1 MVVHVVIDCVIITF
15 VGIPAEI
22 AKYEIV
28 SRYIMEYTRYLKEM
42 YLSEPIMQE
51 DPWPPPPSEKFT
63 KLTLIIKSPLT
74 KKGEVGNK
82 LDLENIFKGLEK
94 PFKILIDGDPG
105 SGKST
110 LCRKIVHNWSKE
122 KMAQDFN
129 LTVLV
134 PLRDPEIVNSNR
146 IDDLF
151 YHDDSDLQMKV
162 VEHVRKNQGANV
174 LLIFDGYDE
183 LSHKQRTKHSLFLQ
197 ILQGK
202 KLAKCS
208 VLVTSRP
215 HASQK
220 LESLHTLN
228 QHIELWGFSECDIM
242 SCISSSIHGEE
253 GNKLQYLLRFEKPE
267 LLKVCEN
274 PLICAIIIF
283 VYKQKKYD
291 LPLTLTGTYECFISN
306 VLTREADIQGIECKS
321 MLEPDL
327 LNLCKLAYENSV
339 NDRIVLEDE
348 EIRKLIGQNFKSL
361 GLLTASKGFMSR
373 GRKLNYTFTHLT
385 VQEYLAAKWIH
396 ETLSP
401 MDASN
406 FLAYNVMDDRLRYT
420 LLFLAGQSKLHHLS
434 YEKVIC
440 DKQLDLLTFKE
451 TTDHKAFVTKIM
463 LIYEAQNTVL
473 CPLLSSMIK
482 ERVLKIMA
490 SGLNEKLSAS
500 LAFFIDKSCCTWE
513 VVNLM
518 LIHSNFVQFVRNFKS
533 TNKLTTVKSLV
544 LRHEPIFRD
553 YGCCT
558 INDINR
564 LLYQQAFRNVN
575 SLSVTSPVDEEDCV
589 NYLYVE
595 EKQSAA
601 VLILLI
607 MMGKIKHLS
616 LQGVVGATSDIL
628 PLHRLIANSMNCL
641 ESLDIKSPELSLE
654 IIMALGLAALRRFQ
668 TMKSMSLQI
677 VLPSEKEHDVGTT
690 IENIIGNFFYLD
702 SLVLRSYRN
711 TKDIYGIYNFSP
723 TLSHFLYGIAINRTL
738 QRVTLGD
745 MDFDP
750 KGVSYI
756 LQNNHTLHT
765 FNLIFVELTKELIF
779 SLSTGLKKNNT
790 LRNLCL
796 IDFQD
801 RTVRLG
807 TAISFATS
815 NARFAAALA
824 RVSDSEMDIE
834 AKPENP
840 YHLLLDSIVTSR
852 LQSVILDFEPGKFTY
867 NSAEF
872 FKNLIRMLI
881 KDKTLTRFTLNDSYY
896 SEEHLAEIARA
907 LVING
912 RRNEIDLTLGNSLTP
927 SIYSRTSHSPLLTM
941 VGNRR
946 IGDYN
951 LPIVQDQEL
960 LIQQNVDEFKEIML
974 KNMLKT
980 LVFIL
985 AIRKQKQD
993 KILEQLSFDL
1003 LTYSILKVLHKRIHR
1018 QTVFLDMWKETRMLR
1033 SLLNTLSFILMLRKQ
1048 RQQVFLDT
1056 LRYHV
1061 MYIPE

>member
-1 MVVHVVIDCVIITF
+1 
-15 VGIPAEI
+15 
-22 AKYEIV
+22 
-28 SRYIMEYTRYLKEM
+28 
-42 YLSEPIMQE
+42 MQE
-51 DPWPPPPSEKFT
+51 DPWPPPPSEEFT
-63 KLTLIIKSPLT
+63 KLTLILKT
-74 KKGEVGNK
+74 KNGNDTNEQI
-82 LDLENIFKGLEK
+82 DLENIFEGLEK

-129 LTVLV
+129 LTILV
-134 PLRDPEIVNSNR
+134 PLRDPEIVNSDR

-151 YHDDSDLQMKV
+151 YHDDSALQMKV

-220 LESLHTLN
+220 IESLHTLS
-228 QHIELWGFSECDIM
+228 QHVKLLGFSKRDIM
-242 SCISSSIHGEE
+242 SCISSSIQGEK
-253 GNKLQYLLRFEKPE
+253 GNKLQYLLHFEKLE

-274 PLICAIIIF
+274 PLSCAIIIF
-283 VYKQKKYD
+283 VYKQGKYD
-291 LPLTLTGTYECFISN
+291 LPLTLTGNYEYFISN

-321 MLEPDL
+321 MLESDL

-339 NDRIVLEDE
+339 NDRVVLEDE
-348 EIRKLIGQNFKSL
+348 KVRKLIDPYSKSL

-406 FLAYNVMDDRLRYT
+406 FLACNVMEDRLRYT
-420 LLFLAGQSKLHHLS
+420 LLFLAGQSKLHHQC
-434 YEKVIC
+434 YEYVIC
-440 DKQLDLLTFKE
+440 DKQLDLCTFEE

-482 ERVLKIMA
+482 GQVLKIIV

-518 LIHSNFVQFVRNFKS
+518 LVHSNFVQFAWNFKS
-533 TNKLTTVKSLV
+533 TNKLTTVKNLV
-544 LRHEPIFRD
+544 LRHEPVFTD

-564 LLYQQAFRNVN
+564 LLCQHAFCNVN
-575 SLSVTSPVDEEDCV
+575 SLSVTSPVDEDKWAH
-589 NYLYVE
+589 LYVE
-595 EKQSAA
+595 DKPFSAK
-601 VLILLI
+601 VVRVLI
-607 MMGKIKHLS
+607 MMGKIQHLS
-616 LQGVVGATSDIL
+616 LQGVVGATYDIL
-628 PLHRLIANSMNCL
+628 QLHDLIANSMNCL
-641 ESLDIKSPELSLE
+641 ESLDIKSSRHCIEILVALGYAARGQIHVMKNLSLQVSIPPELE
-654 IIMALGLAALRRFQ
+654 ETGA
-668 TMKSMSLQI
+668 
-677 VLPSEKEHDVGTT
+677 T
-690 IENIIGNFFYLD
+690 IKNIIGNFSNLD
-702 SLVLRSYRN
+702 SLVLRSYCN
-711 TKDIYGIYNFSP
+711 TKDIYGLTSSP
-723 TLSHFLYGIAINRTL
+723 TWSQFLYGIAINRTL

-745 MDFDP
+745 MDLDP

-765 FNLIFVELTKELIF
+765 FNLVFVELTKELIS

-801 RTVRLG
+801 RSVGITFSLLSSAM
-807 TAISFATS
+807 TAAFH
-815 NARFAAALA
+815 
-824 RVSDSEMDIE
+824 VSVDDDSEMNMKANPTPDYIT
-834 AKPENP
+834 NP
-840 YHLLLDSIVTSR
+840 YHLLLDSIVTSK
-852 LQSVILDFEPGKFTY
+852 LQSVILDFEPGK
-867 NSAEF
+867 SAEF
-872 FKNLIRMLI
+872 FKHLIRMLI
-881 KDKTLTRFTLNDSYY
+881 KDKTLTRFTLNESYY
-896 SEEHLAEIARA
+896 SEKHLAEIARA

-912 RRNEIDLTLGNSLTP
+912 RRNEIDFTLGNSLTP
-927 SIYSRTSHSPLLTM
+927 CIYSRTSHSPLLTM

-946 IGDYN
+946 PGDDN

-960 LIQQNVDEFKEIML
+960 LIQQKVDEFKEIML

-1018 QTVFLDMWKETRMLR
+1018 QTVFLDLWKETRMLR

>member
-1 MVVHVVIDCVIITF
+1 MIITY
-15 VGIPAEI
+15 VGVPAEI
-22 AKYEIV
+22 VKYEIV

-51 DPWPPPPSEKFT
+51 DPWPPPPSEEFT
-63 KLTLIIKSPLT
+63 KLTLILKT
-74 KKGEVGNK
+74 KNGNDSDEQI
-82 LDLENIFKGLEK
+82 DLENIFEDLEK

-110 LCRKIVHNWSKE
+110 LCRKIVHNWSKK

-151 YHDDSDLQMKV
+151 YHDDSVLQMKV

-174 LLIFDGYDE
+174 LLIMDGYDE

-220 LESLHTLN
+220 LESLHTLS
-228 QHIELWGFSECDIM
+228 QHVKLLGFSKRDIM
-242 SCISSSIHGEE
+242 SCISSSIHGEK
-253 GNKLQYLLRFEKPE
+253 GKKLQYLLRFEKLE

-274 PLICAIIIF
+274 PLSCAIIIF
-283 VYKQKKYD
+283 VYKQENYD
-291 LPLTLTGTYECFISN
+291 LPLTLTGTYEYFISN

-327 LNLCKLAYENSV
+327 LNLCKLAYENSI
-339 NDRIVLEDE
+339 NDRVVLEDE
-348 EIRKLIGQNFKSL
+348 EVRKLTGQNFKSL

-373 GRKLNYTFTHLT
+373 GRKLNYAFTHLT
-385 VQEYLAAKWIH
+385 VQEYLAAKWVH

-401 MDASN
+401 LDASN
-406 FLAYNVMDDRLRYT
+406 FLACNVMDDRFRYI
-420 LLFLAGQSKLHHLS
+420 LLFLAGQSKLHHQS
-434 YEKVIC
+434 YEHFIC
-440 DKQLDLLTFKE
+440 DKQLDLCTFEE

-463 LIYEAQNTVL
+463 FIYEAQNIVL
-473 CPLLSSMIK
+473 CPLLSSLIK
-482 ERVLKIMA
+482 GRVLKIMA
-490 SGLNEKLSAS
+490 SGINEKLSAS

-518 LIHSNFVQFVRNFKS
+518 LVHSNFVQFVSNFKS
-533 TNKLTTVKSLV
+533 TNKLTIVKSFV
-544 LRHEPIFRD
+544 LNHEPIITD

-564 LLYQQAFRNVN
+564 LLCQDAFCNVN
-575 SLSVTSPVDEEDCV
+575 SLSVTSPVDEKECA
-589 NYLYVE
+589 YFYVE
-595 EKQSAA
+595 EKQSAMF
-601 VLILLI
+601 LRMLI
-607 MMGKIKHLS
+607 MMGNIQHLS
-616 LQGVVGATSDIL
+616 LQGVVGATNDTF
-628 PLHRLIANSMNCL
+628 HDLIGNNMNYL
-641 ESLDIKSPELSLE
+641 ESLDIKSSQQSLE
-654 IIMALGLAALRRFQ
+654 ILWALGFAVRGRLQ
-668 TMKSMSLQI
+668 VMKSLSLQ
-677 VLPSEKEHDVGTT
+677 VLLPSEIEHKVDTRLGFTVKE
-690 IENIIGNFFYLD
+690 NFFNLD
-702 SLVLRSYRN
+702 SLILRSCWN
-711 TKDIYGIYNFSP
+711 TKDLFGSSFSP
-723 TLSHFLYGIAINRTL
+723 TLSNFLYGIAMNHTL

-745 MDFDP
+745 MDLNP
-750 KGVSYI
+750 KGVCYI

-765 FNLIFVELTKELIF
+765 FNLVFVELTKKLIS
-779 SLSTGLKKNNT
+779 SLSIGLKKNKT
-790 LRNLCL
+790 LRSLCL

-801 RTVRLG
+801 RTVG
-807 TAISFATS
+807 VGSAISFAIT
-815 NARFAAALA
+815 NARTVALTC
-824 RVSDSEMDIE
+824 VSDLEMDIE

-840 YHLLLDSIVTSR
+840 YHLLLDSIVTSK
-852 LQSVILDFEPGKFTY
+852 LQSVVLDFEPGKFSF
-867 NSAEF
+867 NSAKF
-872 FKNLIRMLI
+872 FKHLIRMLI
-881 KDKTLTRFTLNDSYY
+881 KDKTLTRFTLYYSYY

-907 LVING
+907 LVISG
-912 RRNEIDLTLGNSLTP
+912 KRNEIDFTLGNSLTP
-927 SIYSRTSHSPLLTM
+927 SIYSRFSHSPTSILN
-941 VGNRR
+941 GNRR
-946 IGDYN
+946 PGDYQI
-951 LPIVQDQEL
+951 PIVQDQEL
-960 LIQQNVDEFKEIML
+960 LIQQKVDEFKDIML

-985 AIRKQKQD
+985 AIRKQKQN

-1018 QTVFLDMWKETRMLR
+1018 QTVFLDIWKETRMLR

>member
-1 MVVHVVIDCVIITF
+1 
-15 VGIPAEI
+15 
-22 AKYEIV
+22 
-28 SRYIMEYTRYLKEM
+28 M

-51 DPWPPPPSEKFT
+51 DPWPPPPSEEFT
-63 KLTLIIKSPLT
+63 KLTLILKT
-74 KKGEVGNK
+74 KNGNDSNEQI
-82 LDLENIFKGLEK
+82 DLENIFEGLEK

-122 KMAQDFN
+122 QTAQDFN
-129 LTVLV
+129 LTVLI

-220 LESLHTLN
+220 IESLHTLS
-228 QHIELWGFSECDIM
+228 QHVKLLGFSESDIM
-242 SCISSSIHGEE
+242 NCISSSIHGEE
-253 GNKLQYLLRFEKPE
+253 GNKLQYLLSFEKLE

-283 VYKQKKYD
+283 VYKQGKYD
-291 LPLTLTGTYECFISN
+291 LPITLTGTYEHFISN

-327 LNLCKLAYENSV
+327 LNLCKLAYENSF
-339 NDRIVLEDE
+339 NDRVVLEDE
-348 EIRKLIGQNFKSL
+348 EVRKLIGQNFKSL

-373 GRKLNYTFTHLT
+373 GRKLNYAFTHLT
-385 VQEYLAAKWIH
+385 VQEYLAAKWIY

-401 MDASN
+401 LDASN
-406 FLAYNVMDDRLRYT
+406 FLACNVMDDRLRYT
-420 LLFLAGQSKLHHLS
+420 LLFLAGQSKLHHHC
-434 YEKVIC
+434 YEHVIC
-440 DKQLDLLTFKE
+440 DKQLDLCTFEE

-473 CPLLSSMIK
+473 CPLLSSLI
-482 ERVLKIMA
+482 EGRVLKIMV

-513 VVNLM
+513 VINLT

-533 TNKLTTVKSLV
+533 TNELTSVKSLV
-544 LRHEPIFRD
+544 LNHQPILTD
-553 YGCCT
+553 YGYCT
-558 INDINR
+558 INHINI
-564 LLYQQAFRNVN
+564 LLCQHAFCNVN
-575 SLSVTSPVDEEDCV
+575 SLSVTSPVDENECADQLDV
-589 NYLYVE
+589 RDKKML
-595 EKQSAA
+595 AT
-601 VLILLI
+601 VLRILI
-607 MMGKIKHLS
+607 MMGKIQHLS
-616 LQGVVGATSDIL
+616 LQGVVGATYRLLQLQD
-628 PLHRLIANSMNCL
+628 LIADNMNCL
-641 ESLDIKSPELSLE
+641 ESLDIKSSEHRLE
-654 IIMALGLAALRRFQ
+654 IFVALGFAARERLQ
-668 TMKSMSLQI
+668 LMKSMSLQ
-677 VLPSEKEHDVGTT
+677 VDLRLPAEIEHEVDT
-690 IENIIGNFFYLD
+690 
-702 SLVLRSYRN
+702 VLRFTVTETFFNLESLILRSCFN
-711 TKDIYGIYNFSP
+711 TKGPLDFSSSP
-723 TLSHFLYGIAINRTL
+723 TLSQLLYGIAMNRTL

-745 MDFDP
+745 MDIDP
-750 KGVSYI
+750 EGVSYI

-765 FNLIFVELTKELIF
+765 FNLVFVELTKELIS
-779 SLSTGLKKNNT
+779 SLSCGLKKNKS
-790 LRNLCL
+790 LRNLCI
-796 IDFQD
+796 IDPQN
-801 RTVRLG
+801 RTVG
-807 TAISFATS
+807 STVAVFM
-815 NARFAAALA
+815 AAFSAA
-824 RVSDSEMDIE
+824 SSHIDNDSDWDSDSEMDIE
-834 AKPENP
+834 AKLKNP

-852 LQSVILDFEPGKFTY
+852 LQSVVLDFKPLNFFH
-867 NSAEF
+867 NSAKF
-872 FKNLIRMLI
+872 FKHLIRMLI
-881 KDKTLTRFTLNDSYY
+881 KDKTLTRFTLNFSYY

-912 RRNEIDLTLGNSLTP
+912 GKNEIDFTLGNSLMP
-927 SIYSRTSHSPLLTM
+927 SIYSRTSLSPIISAMT
-941 VGNRR
+941 GNRR
-946 IGDYN
+946 PGDDE

-960 LIQQNVDEFKEIML
+960 LIQQKVDEFKEIML

-980 LVFIL
+980 FVFIL
-985 AIRKQKQD
+985 TIRKQKQD
-993 KILEQLSFDL
+993 RILEQLSFDL

-1018 QTVFLDMWKETRMLR
+1018 QTVFLDIWKETRMLR

-1048 RQQVFLDT
+1048 RQQLFLDT

-1061 MYIPE
+1061 MYIPEIDH

>member
-1 MVVHVVIDCVIITF
+1 MIIY
-15 VGIPAEI
+15 VGIPAEM
-22 AKYEIV
+22 AKCEFV
-28 SRYIMEYTRYLKEM
+28 SSCIMEYARYLKEM

-51 DPWPPPPSEKFT
+51 DPWPPPPSEEFT
-63 KLTLIIKSPLT
+63 KLTLIVKT
-74 KKGEVGNK
+74 KNGDDSNDKI
-82 LDLENIFKGLEK
+82 DLENIFEGLEK

-122 KMAQDFN
+122 IMAQDFI
-129 LTVLV
+129 LTVFV

-151 YHDDSDLQMKV
+151 YHDDSVLQMKV

-220 LESLHTLN
+220 IESLHTLS
-228 QHIELWGFSECDIM
+228 QHVELLGFSECDIM
-242 SCISSSIHGEE
+242 KCISSSIHGEK
-253 GNKLQYLLRFEKPE
+253 GNKLQHLLRSEKLE

-274 PLICAIIIF
+274 PLSCAIIIF
-283 VYKQKKYD
+283 VYKQGKYD
-291 LPLTLTGTYECFISN
+291 LPRTLTGNYEYFISN

-339 NDRIVLEDE
+339 NDRVVLEDE
-348 EIRKLIGQNFKSL
+348 EVRKLIGPYFKSL

-373 GRKLNYTFTHLT
+373 GRKLNYTFTHLM
-385 VQEYLAAKWIH
+385 VQDYLAAKWIH
-396 ETLSP
+396 EKLSP
-401 MDASN
+401 MEASN
-406 FLAYNVMDDRLRYT
+406 FLACNVMNDRLKYT
-420 LLFLAGQSKLHHLS
+420 LLFLAGQSKLHHQS
-434 YEKVIC
+434 YEHIIC
-440 DKQLDLLTFKE
+440 DKQLDLCTFEE

-463 LIYEAQNTVL
+463 FIYEAQNTVL

-482 ERVLKIMA
+482 GRVLKIMV

-500 LAFFIDKSCCTWE
+500 LAFFVDKSCCTWE
-513 VVNLM
+513 VINLM
-518 LIHSNFVQFVRNFKS
+518 LVHSNFVQFVRNFKS

-544 LRHEPIFRD
+544 LNHKPIFRD

-558 INDINR
+558 INDLNR
-564 LLYQQAFRNVN
+564 LLCQHAFLNVN
-575 SLSVTSPVDEEDCV
+575 SLSVTSPVDEKDCA
-589 NYLYVE
+589 YLYVE
-595 EKQSAA
+595 EKQSA
-601 VLILLI
+601 LLLRTLI
-607 MMGKIKHLS
+607 MMGKIRHLS
-616 LQGVVGATSDIL
+616 LQGVVGNDVL
-628 PLHRLIANSMNCL
+628 QLHDLIGDNMNCL
-641 ESLDIKSPELSLE
+641 ESLDIKSSKHSIDLL
-654 IIMALGLAALRRFQ
+654 MALGLAAVHGRYQ
-668 TMKSMSLQI
+668 VMKSLSLQ
-677 VLPSEKEHDVGTT
+677 VLLPPEVEHKVDTMLEYTVTGT
-690 IENIIGNFFYLD
+690 FFNLD
-702 SLVLRSYRN
+702 SLILRSYRN
-711 TKDIYGIYNFSP
+711 TKGMFALSSSP
-723 TLSHFLYGIAINRTL
+723 TFSRFLYGIGMNHTL
-738 QRVTLGD
+738 QLVTLGD
-745 MDFDP
+745 MDLDP
-750 KGVSYI
+750 EGVSYI

-765 FNLIFVELTKELIF
+765 FNLIFVELTKELI
-779 SLSTGLKKNNT
+779 SSIRTGLKKNRS

-796 IDFQD
+796 IDSQD
-801 RTVRLG
+801 RTIGL
-807 TAISFATS
+807 
-815 NARFAAALA
+815 AAALLQTNFK
-824 RVSDSEMDIE
+824 

-840 YHLLLDSIVTSR
+840 YHLLLDSIVTSK
-852 LQSVILDFEPGKFTY
+852 LQSVVLDFERGKFAY
-867 NSAEF
+867 NSVEF
-872 FKNLIRMLI
+872 FKHLIRMLI
-881 KDKTLTRFTLNDSYY
+881 KNKTVTRFTLYYSHY

-912 RRNEIDLTLGNSLTP
+912 KINEIDLTLGNSLTP
-927 SIYSRTSHSPLLTM
+927 SIYSRIPHFPMLELAE
-941 VGNRR
+941 NRR
-946 IGDYN
+946 PGDDRI
-951 LPIVQDQEL
+951 PTVPDQEL
-960 LIQQNVDEFKEIML
+960 LIQQKVDEFKEIML

-993 KILEQLSFDL
+993 RILEQLSFDL
-1003 LTYSILKVLHKRIHR
+1003 FTYSLQKVLHKRIYR
-1018 QTVFLDMWKETRMLR
+1018 QTVFLDIWKETKMLG
-1033 SLLNTLSFILMLRKQ
+1033 SMLNTLSLILTLRKQ
-1048 RQQVFLDT
+1048 RQQVFLDN